1 MSASKR
7 ISGNYRIILIAG
19 IGLGLTALLYLIN
32 QEILAGVA
40 IILFGTLL
48 LGTMI
53 SADAAKHARPL
64 MLANLSAN
72 HREIILENA
81 GTKFAEKIVVTA
93 AGIENPWHVDIL
105 QPDETTKLALPT
117 MVTSLIVEVTYQ
129 AQDGARKSK
138 AFSLGK
144 QEQEQDIFKPVF
156 PIFGWKG
163 KE

>member
-64 MLANLSAN
+64 CLQIFQQ
-72 HREIILENA
+72 IIV
-81 GTKFAEKIVVTA
+81 K
-93 AGIENPWHVDIL
+93 
-105 QPDETTKLALPT
+105 
-117 MVTSLIVEVTYQ
+117 
-129 AQDGARKSK
+129 
-138 AFSLGK
+138 
-144 QEQEQDIFKPVF
+144 
-156 PIFGWKG
+156 
-163 KE
+163 